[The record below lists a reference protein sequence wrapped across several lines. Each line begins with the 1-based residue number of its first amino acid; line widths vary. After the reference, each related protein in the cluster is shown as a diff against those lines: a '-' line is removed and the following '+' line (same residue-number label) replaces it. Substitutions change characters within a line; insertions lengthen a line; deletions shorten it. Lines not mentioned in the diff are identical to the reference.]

1 MDQHNLTVTDELQSQ
16 NNEALLKAWLRL
28 STSIINSRIV
38 SAMSYGESLVCNILY
53 ANSKTSK
60 AMTATELCH
69 DTKML
74 KSQMN
79 RTLNQLEQK
88 GMIIRERS
96 SSDKRQVLITFNMD
110 HAEQYEKQHKEILAI
125 IDYIISK
132 LGSEDT
138 SKAITILSKIA
149 DIADDI
155 LQ

>member
-1 MDQHNLTVTDELQSQ
+1 MNQHTLTVTDELQSQ

-38 SAMSYGESLVCNILY
+38 SEMSYGESLVCNILY
-53 ANSKTSK
+53 ANSKASK

-69 DTKML
+69 ATKML

-88 GMIIRERS
+88 DMILRERS

-138 SKAITILSKIA
+138 SRAITILSKIA